1 MLVIRPV
8 ELRDLDRLYEL
19 ANLAGFGLTSLPK
32 DKEVLRKR
40 IVESVHTFE
49 KPVHRP
55 GGELYVFVLED
66 PEKNTVAGT
75 SCIVSKVGGFE
86 PFYAYKL
93 QTMVHR
99 SRPLNI
105 AKEIPALVLVAEHNG
120 PTEIGGLFLAPD
132 YRKHG
137 AGRLLSL
144 SRFLYMTLHPDCFEK
159 EVIAEMRGV
168 VDDSGYSPFWE
179 ALGRHFFD
187 MDYAKADL
195 LSLADKSFIADLMPT
210 YPIYVPLLPPEAR
223 EVIGK
228 VHEKAQPALRM
239 LQDEG
244 FTFSGMVDIFEAGP
258 IVECPVDRVRINR
271 ESRTTVIDQITVEE
285 LDSPNFIIARAEGSF
300 RACVAALDRKPREG
314 IRINAGIAKAL
325 DLTLGTRVIVSPL
338 RPSDALHGGRGQK

>member
-1 MLVIRPV
+1 MLVIRAV
-8 ELRDLDRLYEL
+8 ELGDLDRLYEL

-32 DKEVLRKR
+32 DKEVLRSR
-40 IVESVHTFE
+40 ILESVHSFE
-49 KPVHRP
+49 KPLYRP
-55 GGELYVFVLED
+55 GGELYIFVLED
-66 PEKNTVAGT
+66 SEKKTVAGT

-99 SRPLNI
+99 SRRLNI
-105 AKEIPALVLVAEHNG
+105 SKEIPALVLVAEHNG
-120 PTEIGGLFLAPD
+120 PTEIGGLFLAPE

-144 SRFLYMTLHPDCFEK
+144 FRFLYMSLHPDSFEK
-159 EVIAEMRGV
+159 DVIAEMRGV

-195 LSLADKSFIADLMPT
+195 LSLADKSFIADLMPM

-223 EVIGK
+223 EVVGQ
-228 VHEKAQPALRM
+228 VHEKAQPALKM

-258 IVECPVDRVRINR
+258 IMESPLKRVRINR
-271 ESRTTVIDQITVEE
+271 ESRVTVIDRITVEE
-285 LDSPNFIIARAEGSF
+285 LDSPKFIIARAEGVF
-300 RACVAALDRKPREG
+300 RAGVATLDQKPREG
-314 IRINAGIAKAL
+314 IRVHTRIAKAL
-325 DLTLGTRVIVSPL
+325 DLTLGTRVIISPL
-338 RPSDALHGGRGQK
+338 RPSNHSKVDKG

>member
-1 MLVIRPV
+1 
-8 ELRDLDRLYEL
+8 
-19 ANLAGFGLTSLPK
+19 
-32 DKEVLRKR
+32 
-40 IVESVHTFE
+40 
-49 KPVHRP
+49 
-55 GGELYVFVLED
+55 
-66 PEKNTVAGT
+66 
-75 SCIVSKVGGFE
+75 
-86 PFYAYKL
+86 
-93 QTMVHR
+93 
-99 SRPLNI
+99 LNI